1 MFEKMCVRRFE
12 FQREESKSLCRECVL
27 RLGVTVK
34 KKETIKSDDK
44 LFRFC
49 VAVHAWTLC
58 SLGHLSDF
66 NW

>member
-1 MFEKMCVRRFE
+1 MFEKMCVRGFE
-12 FQREESKSLCRECVL
+12 FQREESKSLC
-27 RLGVTVK
+27 VK
-34 KKETIKSDDK
+34 IKCRSEEKAIKSDDK

-49 VAVHAWTLC
+49 LAVHAWALC